1 MSLFRSIV
9 IPLRRTYFFRS
20 YLVAIQGN
28 LKNFHGHSPALP
40 CFDDDALQYSSRL
53 LKTLRHDLRNAPKM
67 IARSVRF
74 MLFLLRRVHR
84 PQVSALVEKFDTELF
99 SDFSAKSSNFRRL
112 VLSCINADFCVQ
124 GLILQR
130 FSKSTRLPHLCTARN
145 SKSSQIFVKL
155 FISSLK
161 FQQKSRFFSNF
172 HRILHQFQ

>member
-67 IARSVRF
+67 
-74 MLFLLRRVHR
+74 LLRVI
-84 PQVSALVEKFDTELF
+84 
-99 SDFSAKSSNFRRL
+99 FR
-112 VLSCINADFCVQ
+112 
-124 GLILQR
+124 
-130 FSKSTRLPHLCTARN
+130 
-145 SKSSQIFVKL
+145 SSQSDARPPPATACHEPHRVFFRGTEAL
-155 FISSLK
+155 FHIAGIHRCIAVSLCRCVAVS
-161 FQQKSRFFSNF
+161 QYHCVAVSLCPCIAQSLYR
-172 HRILHQFQ
+172 

>member
-67 IARSVRF
+67 LLRVIFRSSQSDARPPPATACHELHRVFYYAPTLYFALPAFIAVSLYRSVAVAQYRCIT
-74 MLFLLRRVHR
+74 
-84 PQVSALVEKFDTELF
+84 VSLCLCVPV
-99 SDFSAKSSNFRRL
+99 SQYRC
-112 VLSCINADFCVQ
+112 VADFP
-124 GLILQR
+124 GLVVLQR
-130 FSKSTRLPHLCTARN
+130 HLKNFLGCFPALTRFPFSR
-145 SKSSQIFVKL
+145 
-155 FISSLK
+155 
-161 FQQKSRFFSNF
+161 
-172 HRILHQFQ
+172 